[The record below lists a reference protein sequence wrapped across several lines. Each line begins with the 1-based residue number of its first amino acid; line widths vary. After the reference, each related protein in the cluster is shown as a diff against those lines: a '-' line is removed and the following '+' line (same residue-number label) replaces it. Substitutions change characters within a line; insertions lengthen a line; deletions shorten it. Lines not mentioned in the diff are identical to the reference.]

1 MTRMRDGDLTK
12 GPITRR
18 LLLFALPLLLGS
30 LVQQLYNT
38 VDLIF
43 AGNLLGTQASAA
55 IGASSLLITCL
66 VGFFG
71 GMSIGS
77 GVIIAQVFGAHDNER
92 LSRALHN
99 NVALSIAGGAILMTA
114 GLLLAPWFLEA
125 IGTPAEIVADGVLYL
140 RVYSVSLFPVIAYN
154 LGAGALR
161 ALGDSKNPLY
171 AQIAG
176 GLANVALDYLLL
188 AGLNMGIAGIAL
200 ATLFSQGIAAAY
212 VLWRMTRLDDAYALR
227 ARQIAFDVNILRR
240 VLSIGVPAGAQSL
253 VITLSNVVAQYFI
266 NSLGTYA
273 IAAFAAYFKIE
284 LIIYLPIV
292 AFGQAIMTFAGQNFG
307 AGEYERIRQGTLR
320 CAVISMAI
328 AGITSVAALA
338 TGWYLF
344 RIFNGDPAVIEQGQR
359 LIGVTFP
366 FYFTYCI
373 LQIFGDS
380 MRGLG
385 KSRTPMVIILTNIC
399 VIRTLLLFAIVPG
412 NPVIESVGI
421 TYPITWALTSACM
434 LGYYAWHHVRRL
446 GAVSFAPKTY
456 AESYISGNAGPIK

>member
-1 MTRMRDGDLTK
+1 MRSGDLTK

-71 GMSIGS
+71 GMSVGS
-77 GVIIAQVFGAHDNER
+77 GVIIAQVFGAQDNDR
-92 LSRALHN
+92 LSKALHN
-99 NVALSIAGGAILMTA
+99 SVALSIAGGAILMVS
-114 GLLLAPWFLEA
+114 GLLLAPWFLET
-125 IGTPAEIVADGVLYL
+125 ISTPADIIDNGVLYL
-140 RVYSVSLFPVIAYN
+140 RVYAVSFFPVIAYN

-161 ALGDSKNPLY
+161 ALGDSKHPLY
-171 AQIAG
+171 AQIVG

-188 AGLNMGIAGIAL
+188 VTLNMGIAGIAL
-200 ATLFSQGIAAAY
+200 ATLFSQGVAATY

-227 ARQIAFDVNILRR
+227 ARKIAFDADILKR
-240 VLSIGVPAGAQSL
+240 VLAIGVPAGAQSL
-253 VITLSNVVAQYFI
+253 VITLSNVIAQYFI
-266 NSLGTYA
+266 NSLGTNA

-292 AFGQAIMTFAGQNFG
+292 AFGQAIMTYAGQNFG

-320 CAVISMAI
+320 CAAISMAI
-328 AGITSVAALA
+328 AGATSVAALA
-338 TGWYLF
+338 AGWYLF
-344 RIFNGDPAVIEQGQR
+344 RIFNGDAAVIEQGQR

-366 FYFTYCI
+366 FYFIYCI

-385 KSRTPMVIILTNIC
+385 KSRTPMIIILANIC
-399 VIRTLLLFAIVPG
+399 VIRSLLLFAIVPG
-412 NPVIESVGI
+412 NPIIESVGI

-446 GAVSFAPKTY
+446 GAVSFMPKAY
-456 AESYISGNAGPIK
+456 AESYAPSSTGTVR